1 LVTSPCP
8 YAVIGKCAVSNF
20 GAERPSLGGRWRGE
34 AVTDEGYAVLAKAW
48 IPNLHFLE
56 KYFEKI
62 STSYFTNAKRC
73 VIIGS

>member
-1 LVTSPCP
+1 
-8 YAVIGKCAVSNF
+8 
-20 GAERPSLGGRWRGE
+20 
-34 AVTDEGYAVLAKAW
+34 VTDEGYAVLAKAE
-48 IPNLHFLE
+48 IPIYIFLK